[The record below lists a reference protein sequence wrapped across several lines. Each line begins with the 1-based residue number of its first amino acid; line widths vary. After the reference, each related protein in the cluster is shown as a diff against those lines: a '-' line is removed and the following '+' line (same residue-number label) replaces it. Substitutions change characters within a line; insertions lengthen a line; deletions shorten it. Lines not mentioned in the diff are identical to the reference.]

1 MTSPDWLA
9 AFPIQP
15 ASAAVEA
22 LQDAWRELARQ
33 PLPDFSPQSKEPAL
47 TKRLKMYVQA
57 FTAREHGLLGM
68 WATEDAFGDI
78 DRQTAKIIEERR
90 TDIIYGWNDSSRDLK
105 LVFEFKRIG
114 RQKRHRDHYLGEKG
128 LGRFVTGIYSR
139 DQEVAAM
146 VGILLDPEP
155 DVVPPIRTALSNAA
169 VASPLKLRPSP
180 AGLPYTQPSILFGT
194 ADFDTEHDRDP
205 SVASHGRIRV
215 SHFFFVFGYPT
226 TTRKAKQAPARK
238 NGNP

>member
-1 MTSPDWLA
+1 MASPDWLA

-15 ASAAVEA
+15 ASAAVGA
-22 LQDAWRELARQ
+22 LEDAWRELARQ

-57 FTAREHGLLGM
+57 YTAPERGLLGM
-68 WATEDAFGDI
+68 WATEDAFGI
-78 DRQTAKIIEERR
+78 IERKTAKIIEERR
-90 TDIIYGWNDSSRDLK
+90 TDIVYGWNDSSRDLK

-155 DVVPPIRTALSNAA
+155 DVVPPIRSALSNTA
-169 VASPLKLRPSP
+169 VASPLNLRSSA
-180 AGLPYTQPSILFGT
+180 AGLPYTQPSALFGT

-205 SVASHGRIRV
+205 AVAPHGRIRV
-215 SHFFFVFGYPT
+215 SHFFFVFGYPA
-226 TTRKAKQAPARK
+226 TTRKPKKAPAIK
-238 NGNP
+238 NGNL